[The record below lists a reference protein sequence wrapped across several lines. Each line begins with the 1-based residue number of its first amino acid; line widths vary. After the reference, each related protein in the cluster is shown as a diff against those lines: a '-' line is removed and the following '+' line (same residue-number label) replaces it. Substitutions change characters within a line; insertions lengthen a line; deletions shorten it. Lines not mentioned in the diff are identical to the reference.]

1 MILKCAKYG
10 VILGGVAVLV
20 GGLAFGKDLVSYVY
34 SSAKSVRTA
43 VKDAVPIEFDLQRA
57 RDMTEQIIPE
67 LHANILLIAQEEVEI
82 TALQADIDRSRQHL
96 AEESTRVGK
105 IRAQLEAQQVR
116 YTFGNR
122 QFTREQV
129 TEDLARRFER
139 LKEAQTILAG
149 KVRLIETRQGSL
161 AAAMQMLERTRDQ
174 KAQLENQIEM
184 LAAKQRLV
192 RSAAVG
198 SRIEVD
204 GSKLAQTSKLLA
216 QIKKRLDVAERV
228 LAHESDFV
236 QVIEVS
242 AINEQ
247 DLLAE
252 VDEYF
257 GAGSAQPAAK
267 IELTRIDEPVE
278 AAAAQ

>member
-10 VILGGVAVLV
+10 VILGGVAALV
-20 GGLAFGKDLVSYVY
+20 GGLAFGKDLASYVY

-96 AEESTRVGK
+96 AEERTRVGK
-105 IRAQLEAQQVR
+105 IRAQLDFQQVR

-161 AAAMQMLERTRDQ
+161 MAAMQMLERTRDQ

-192 RSAAVG
+192 RAAAVG
-198 SRIEVD
+198 SRIQVD

-236 QVIEVS
+236 QMIEVS

-252 VDEYF
+252 VDEYL
-257 GAGSAQPAAK
+257 GVRSEPSDTK
-267 IELTRIDEPVE
+267 IELSRIDQPVD
-278 AAAAQ
+278 ATVQ